1 MELAANSRRQEMH
14 FKIVDPSRAFSDNE
28 LVSRSISRRG
38 TYYRSGSVGESP
50 DREGC
55 RKPTRLNVIFKRGPR
70 LLRQNPLG
78 IGREAAR

>member
-50 DREGC
+50 DREG
-55 RKPTRLNVIFKRGPR
+55 
-70 LLRQNPLG
+70 
-78 IGREAAR
+78 